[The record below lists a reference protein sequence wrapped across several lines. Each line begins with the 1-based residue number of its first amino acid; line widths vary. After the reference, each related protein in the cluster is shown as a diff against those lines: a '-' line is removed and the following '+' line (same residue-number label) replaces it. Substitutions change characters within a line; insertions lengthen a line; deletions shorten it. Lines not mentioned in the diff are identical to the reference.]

1 MKRYIR
7 SSQVPN
13 SYLYIFKHGIGPGT
27 IPRDIEVIRTKDLP
41 NGYTAV
47 WLNRFLTYDELKQY
61 DIPSETRINEL
72 LGRIGYCQ
80 KNGDVVPC
88 SEVDACDTIT
98 ASVDMPF
105 SKKAKQYAQA
115 AWNKGM
121 SVDRP
126 YDFVFNA
133 MTKDGYS
140 TDHESVPANIQKAV
154 DQVYEEEG
162 DPNDPSTWVDACDVT
177 ATSDTRADLP
187 TFREFATT
195 EWEVLNDGSKR
206 LKLKDLFVYF
216 GTDKQWNASDPGYWY
231 EIKVGDK
238 TYKESK
244 KYSINNKERC
254 YKAMQQAISKLL
266 QSDNVE
272 SCDKVIASTRPHP
285 PIPAGWERV
294 PEGDD
299 EEGNWSTISK
309 ELPNNGGYIWLD
321 LYYDDNDRRYYE
333 LQIGYRNS
341 DGTIGDIRPLISKE
355 FYRLSDAVQYAEDR
369 INRESDSEDIE
380 SCDKVETSNTKYF
393 ANMVSASIDDGD
405 YNDEFLV
412 EGYYDNQRRGLA
424 ESAETSDVS
433 ALNELINEYANK
445 GYYITVHNLTDGTI
459 TEFSADNW
467 FDDLA
472 RDGGAILFMS

>member
-7 SSQVPN
+7 SSQAPN

-27 IPRDIEVIRTKDLP
+27 IPKDIEVIKTKDLP

-72 LGRIGYCQ
+72 LRRIGYCQ
-80 KNGDVVPC
+80 KNGDIIPC
-88 SEVDACDTIT
+88 DEIEAC
-98 ASVDMPF
+98 
-105 SKKAKQYAQA
+105 
-115 AWNKGM
+115 G
-121 SVDRP
+121 
-126 YDFVFNA
+126 
-133 MTKDGYS
+133 
-140 TDHESVPANIQKAV
+140 E
-154 DQVYEEEG
+154 
-162 DPNDPSTWVDACDVT
+162 VT
-177 ATSDTRADLP
+177 ATSDTEADLP
-187 TFREFATT
+187 TFREFSTT
-195 EWEVLNDGSKR
+195 EWEFLYDGSKR
-206 LKLKDLFVYF
+206 LNLKDLFVYF

-231 EIKVGDK
+231 EIKVGGR

-244 KYSINNKERC
+244 KYSIDNKERC
-254 YKAMQQAISKLL
+254 YKAMQRAVAKLL
-266 QSDNVE
+266 QSDDIE
-272 SCDKVIASTRPHP
+272 SCDKVTASTRPHP

-299 EEGNWSTISK
+299 DEGNWGTIFK

-321 LYYDDNDRRYYE
+321 LNYDDNNRRYYE

-341 DGTIGDIRPLISKE
+341 DGTIGDIHPLISKE
-355 FYRLSDAVQYAEDR
+355 FYRLSDAVKYAEDR
-369 INRESDSEDIE
+369 IDREGYSEEDIE
-380 SCDKVETSNTKYF
+380 SCDKIIASDYRYSAGRIEDDGTENFYYDTGFDSYDEACDWGINHDCTHIYDREKDEFIPINSCDTKYF
-393 ANMVSASIDDGD
+393 ANMVSASNDPELDDD
-405 YNDEFLV
+405 FLI

-433 ALNELINEYANK
+433 ALNELANEYANK
-445 GYYITVHNLTDGTI
+445 GYYIVVHNLTDGVI

-472 RDGGAILFMS
+472 RDGGAGLFMS

>member
-80 KNGDVVPC
+80 KDGDVIPC
-88 SEVDACDTIT
+88 DDIEACDVTASIQLPIAPEDTIYDLYQIATEWCDDSKVDQIFINNGTSPDSKSIVDENTNVMQAYIDLVDYIRNNVNPDILNEREYALVYGDEVDACD
-98 ASVDMPF
+98 
-105 SKKAKQYAQA
+105 
-115 AWNKGM
+115 N
-121 SVDRP
+121 
-126 YDFVFNA
+126 
-133 MTKDGYS
+133 
-140 TDHESVPANIQKAV
+140 
-154 DQVYEEEG
+154 
-162 DPNDPSTWVDACDVT
+162 VT
-177 ATSDTRADLP
+177 
-187 TFREFATT
+187 
-195 EWEVLNDGSKR
+195 
-206 LKLKDLFVYF
+206 
-216 GTDKQWNASDPGYWY
+216 
-231 EIKVGDK
+231 
-238 TYKESK
+238 
-244 KYSINNKERC
+244 
-254 YKAMQQAISKLL
+254 
-266 QSDNVE
+266 
-272 SCDKVIASTRPHP
+272 ASTRPHP

-321 LYYDDNDRRYYE
+321 LYYDNNDRRYYE

-355 FYRLSDAVQYAEDR
+355 FYRLGDAVKYAEDR

-380 SCDKVETSNTKYF
+380 SCDKVETSDTKYF